1 MAPKPKNKFRAAEVR
16 DDQVLVTGGYNCTP
30 TPCQNRTLKQGEQ
43 KIVFLRVE
51 AREPWLLR
59 GAAGRR
65 YVSEGLTGRTT
76 LVKELRKKLERAC
89 DGEPTDNQ
97 DIRCHGEAAGSVDDD
112 DPMAQVAEDEVVDM
126 QKVKTSHAYRRSRY
140 FKNNVKGKIIAVSMP
155 QRARET
161 GIDEGDRMVRLLVEN
176 RVKLWLCRDDA
187 DWALTYLRDQ
197 LELKGVQRVAPDDR
211 GPGAEP
217 EEAGPADPPD
227 QLAVTDEP
235 CHTPEAE

>member
-1 MAPKPKNKFRAAEVR
+1 MAPKTVKFRAAKVQ
-16 DDQVLVTGGYNCTP
+16 DDQVLVSGGYNCTP

-89 DGEPTDNQ
+89 DGEPTDNP

-187 DWALTYLRDQ
+187 DWALKYLRDQ

-235 CHTPEAE
+235 CHNPEAE